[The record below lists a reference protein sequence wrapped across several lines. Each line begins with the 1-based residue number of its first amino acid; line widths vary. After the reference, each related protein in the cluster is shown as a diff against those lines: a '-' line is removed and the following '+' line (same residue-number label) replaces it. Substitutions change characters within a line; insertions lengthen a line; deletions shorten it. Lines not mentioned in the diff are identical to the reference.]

1 MSILKCLEF
10 HDLNDERSAL
20 FAGTHN
26 IGSGNTALIL
36 YAYINPI
43 WKYCRETTMYF
54 YNKVRSGH

>member
-43 WKYCRETTMYF
+43 GNTVERQRCIFIIK
-54 YNKVRSGH
+54 